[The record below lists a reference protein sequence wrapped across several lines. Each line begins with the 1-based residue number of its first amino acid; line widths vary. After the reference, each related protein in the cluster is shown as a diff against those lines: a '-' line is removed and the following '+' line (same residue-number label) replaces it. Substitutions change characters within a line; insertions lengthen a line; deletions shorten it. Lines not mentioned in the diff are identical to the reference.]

1 MADLLSRGVGSFQA
15 DLDAYHAI
23 NAVLR
28 GRAKHSQRQF
38 SINGRSLEEMSI
50 SELKE
55 LSGVFRTTDKIF
67 QKPTN
72 NQRSRII
79 EV

>member
-1 MADLLSRGVGSFQA
+1 MADLESRGVGSFQA
-15 DLDAYHAI
+15 DLDAYHSI

-28 GRAKHSQRQF
+28 GRANHSQKQF

-55 LSGVFRTTDKIF
+55 LAAYFAQQIRYSR
-67 QKPTN
+67 
-72 NQRSRII
+72 NQRII
-79 EV
+79 NAVE

>member
-1 MADLLSRGVGSFQA
+1 MADLESRGVGSFQA

-28 GRAKHSQRQF
+28 GRANHSQKQF
-38 SINGRSLEEMSI
+38 AINGRSLEEMSI

-55 LSGVFRTTDKIF
+55 LAAHFAQQIRYSR
-67 QKPTN
+67 
-72 NQRSRII
+72 NQRII
-79 EV
+79 TAVEG

>member
-1 MADLLSRGVGSFQA
+1 MADLESRGTGSFQA

-28 GRAKHSQRQF
+28 GTSKTQSQKQF

-50 SELKE
+50 S
-55 LSGVFRTTDKIF
+55 RTEGT
-67 QKPTN
+67 
-72 NQRSRII
+72 
-79 EV
+79 

>member
-1 MADLLSRGVGSFQA
+1 MADLESRGAGSFQA

-38 SINGRSLEEMSI
+38 AINGRSLEEMSI

-55 LSGVFRTTDKIF
+55 LAAYFAQQIRYS
-67 QKPTN
+67 
-72 NQRSRII
+72 RSQRII
-79 EV
+79 SAVEG

>member
-1 MADLLSRGVGSFQA
+1 MADLESRGVGSFQA
-15 DLDAYHAI
+15 DLDAYHAC

-28 GRAKHSQRQF
+28 GRSSHSQRQF

-55 LSGVFRTTDKIF
+55 LAAYFAQQIRYSR
-67 QKPTN
+67 
-72 NQRSRII
+72 NQRII
-79 EV
+79 SAVEG